1 MLPTVY
7 PNENLYRVTGV
18 KSYSVKL
25 GFVIVP
31 TVQSQ
36 SVQWHF
42 TNLSNVTISLLTNTT
57 AISSRY
63 VFSDNF
69 RNLTITDVQL
79 SDRGNYTLTASN
91 LAGVS
96 SSMLYLDVHGK

>member
-7 PNENLYRVTGV
+7 PNENFYRVAGV

-25 GFVIVP
+25 GFVIVS

-57 AISSRY
+57 AINSRY

-79 SDRGNYTLTASN
+79 SDRGNYTF
-91 LAGVS
+91 
-96 SSMLYLDVHGK
+96 